1 MYMMHAD
8 RPDAVDAIPPTWTLT
23 LVLVVLVIVVGA
35 ARISVEA
42 PFFYRHSLVTSAG
55 VAPVPQDDADTPGLD
70 SALQSAATALPADSV
85 CVITRDSWSRE
96 YFRASDLLMPRD
108 VWPVA
113 PLLTRNAPSIET
125 IAGAIAR
132 HGANC
137 LLVQPGV
144 PIPHGWRLL
153 TGGAYAAYVPIG
165 PS

>member
-1 MYMMHAD
+1 MMQAD
-8 RPDAVDAIPPTWTLT
+8 RPDAVGGVTPSWMLT
-23 LVLVVLVIVVGA
+23 VALVVLVIVIGA

-42 PFFYRHSLVTSAG
+42 PFFFKHALVTSAG
-55 VAPVPQDDADTPGLD
+55 VAPVPQDDADTPALD
-70 SALQSAATALPADSV
+70 RALRSAATALPADSV

-96 YFRASDLLMPRD
+96 YFRASYLLMPRD

-113 PLLTRNAPSIET
+113 PLLTRNPPSIEM

-137 LLVQPGV
+137 LLVEPGV
-144 PIPHGWRLL
+144 AIPPGWRLL
-153 TGGAYAAYVPIG
+153 TSGAYAAYVPVG